1 MNMLSKNKDLNP
13 KMFLLMTLISCVS
26 LGVLISCSEK
36 SGSGRGILIEAS
48 EQSITIP
55 MIAWATFN
63 YSGTDICQVSSPGG
77 ITTKK
82 GTRVEIL
89 DEATCSQTMINEETG
104 ESSTFS
110 TGLSKIRFPSLNNT
124 GNESSGTFNEVWAL
138 SSTIQITEE
147 RFSSIGRREQ
157 SSSDRNRERKE
168 RKAEID
174 AKNAQRQKR

>member
-1 MNMLSKNKDLNP
+1 MNTLPKNRAFNP
-13 KMFLLMTLISCVS
+13 RMFLLAAFISCIS
-26 LGVLISCSEK
+26 LGFLISCSEK

-48 EQSITIP
+48 EESVTIP
-55 MIAWATFN
+55 LVAWATFN

-77 ITTKK
+77 ILTKK

-89 DEATCSQTMINEETG
+89 DEATCSQTIINEETG

-124 GNESSGTFNEVWAL
+124 GNASSGTFNEVWAL

-157 SSSDRNRERKE
+157 SSSERNRERKE
-168 RKAEID
+168 RKEEIE

>member
-1 MNMLSKNKDLNP
+1 MNTLPKNRAFNP
-13 KMFLLMTLISCVS
+13 RMFLLAAFISCIS
-26 LGVLISCSEK
+26 LGFLISCSEK

-48 EQSITIP
+48 EESVTIP
-55 MIAWATFN
+55 LVAWATFN

-77 ITTKK
+77 ILTKK

-89 DEATCSQTMINEETG
+89 DEATCSQTIINEETG

-124 GNESSGTFNEVWAL
+124 GNASSGTFNEVWAL

-157 SSSDRNRERKE
+157 SSSERNRERKE
-168 RKAEID
+168 RKEEID

>member
-1 MNMLSKNKDLNP
+1 MNILHQNRTFNP
-13 KMFLLMTLISCVS
+13 RMFLLAAFISCIS

-48 EQSITIP
+48 EKSVTIP
-55 MIAWATFN
+55 LAAWATFN
-63 YSGTDICQVSSPGG
+63 YRGTDICQVSSPEG
-77 ITTKK
+77 ILTKK

-89 DEATCSQTMINEETG
+89 DEATCSQTVVNEETG

-124 GNESSGTFNEVWAL
+124 GNAKSGTFNEVWAL

-157 SSSDRNRERKE
+157 SSSERNRERKE
-168 RKAEID
+168 RKEEIE